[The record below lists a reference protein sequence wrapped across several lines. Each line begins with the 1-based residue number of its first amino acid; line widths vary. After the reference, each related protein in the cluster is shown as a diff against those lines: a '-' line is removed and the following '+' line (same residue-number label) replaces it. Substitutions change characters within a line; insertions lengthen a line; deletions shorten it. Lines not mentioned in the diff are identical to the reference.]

1 MGKAKHIAFIMYQIC
16 LFRFGSLL
24 ISLTHTPRACEDTEN
39 RPINQMFAWESNRL
53 FVAEECL
60 FYTVFLLLPPEGT

>member
-1 MGKAKHIAFIMYQIC
+1 MGKAKYIAFMMYQIC
-16 LFRFGSLL
+16 LARFGSYTFL
-24 ISLTHTPRACEDTEN
+24 HTPRACRDTEN
-39 RPINQMFAWESNRL
+39 RPINQIFAWESNRF